1 MIYKGEELKT
11 IGDIFNKALS
21 FAKQNRIDEAQN
33 FLKAYATYIY
43 EDNPSVN
50 SFDEALKIAKNNF
63 GYYSGYF
70 DKHTC
75 DLIYEVYC
83 TEHPIFGKKPF
94 SISPEDAFK
103 AGLEAG
109 YKYK

>member
-1 MIYKGEELKT
+1 M
-11 IGDIFNKALS
+11 
-21 FAKQNRIDEAQN
+21 
-33 FLKAYATYIY
+33 KAYATYIY

-70 DKHTC
+70 DKYTC

-83 TEHPIFGKKPF
+83 TEHPIFGKKPYGV
-94 SISPEDAFK
+94 SAEDAFL

>member
-21 FAKQNRIDEAQN
+21 LAKQNRTDECQN
-33 FLKAYATYIY
+33 FLKAYASFIY
-43 EDNPSVN
+43 NDNPSVN

-63 GYYSGYF
+63 GYYAGYF

-83 TEHPIFGKKPF
+83 TEHPIFGKSPF
-94 SISPEDAFK
+94 NVSPEDAFK

-109 YKYK
+109 RRY